1 MEKTGKRFGLSI
13 SRGIMGKLSFGLSKC
28 CLVNLNTQIS
38 AVVGHKTPDMVKALY
53 SMHQVSL

>member
-1 MEKTGKRFGLSI
+1 
-13 SRGIMGKLSFGLSKC
+13 MGKLSFGLSKC